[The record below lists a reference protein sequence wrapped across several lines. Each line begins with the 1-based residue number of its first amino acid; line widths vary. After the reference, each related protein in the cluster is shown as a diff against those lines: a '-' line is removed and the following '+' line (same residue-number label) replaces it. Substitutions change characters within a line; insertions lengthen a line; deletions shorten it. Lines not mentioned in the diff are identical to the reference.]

1 MIYWHNDFDEDRFKT
16 LYCRDWIR
24 SIVLDS
30 VIDNMTDITV
40 NERWQVVNCFL
51 ETCPFIKEHDE
62 PPVFCVEAVGRE
74 DFVVTTYGS
83 APQQHAL
90 FPGVP
95 LQLLSAYGLL
105 YTLELKYTEPPTRR
119 LVMLDPRLPGDA
131 EE

>member
-1 MIYWHNDFDEDRFKT
+1 MVVGT
-16 LYCRDWIR
+16 
-24 SIVLDS
+24 
-30 VIDNMTDITV
+30 VIEMRTNITV
-40 NERWQVVNCFL
+40 TERWQVINCFC
-51 ETCPFIKEHDE
+51 ETCPFLNEEDE
-62 PPVFCVEAVGRE
+62 PPVFCVEAAGRD

-95 LQLLSAYGLL
+95 LALCSAAGLL
-105 YTLELKYTEPPTRR
+105 YTLELKYVNLPTRR